1 MRTLTGHTHWV
12 VALAF
17 STDGTRIVSG
27 SLDALVKI
35 WEVEAGVEVSRFA
48 RVR

>member
-12 VALAF
+12 VAVAF
-17 STDGTRIVSG
+17 STDGTRIVSA
-27 SLDALVKI
+27 SLDTLVKI
-35 WEVEAGVEVSRFA
+35 WEVETGVEVSSFV